1 MESVKPDCVSLGS
14 GPSDQELA
22 IDYELSDN
30 ENEHTD
36 SDSSIDNNL
45 DHLCTAIDKSTEFK
59 LKDNIPGIE
68 YINKTGHHGWSPARV
83 QRVGAKETEFDAVFL
98 EECEEVSSSMW
109 VVLCE
114 LKYILT
120 KVHSSPQLVQ
130 NLVQR
135 LATDLLS

>member
-36 SDSSIDNNL
+36 SDSNIDNNL
-45 DHLCTAIDKSTEFK
+45 DDLCTAKSTEFK

-68 YINKTGHHGWSPARV
+68 YISKTGHHGWTPARV
-83 QRVGAKETEFDAVFL
+83 QRVGAKETEFDVVFL
-98 EECEEVSSSMW
+98 EECEEVSSSKW

-120 KVHSSPQLVQ
+120 KVHSSPQSVQ